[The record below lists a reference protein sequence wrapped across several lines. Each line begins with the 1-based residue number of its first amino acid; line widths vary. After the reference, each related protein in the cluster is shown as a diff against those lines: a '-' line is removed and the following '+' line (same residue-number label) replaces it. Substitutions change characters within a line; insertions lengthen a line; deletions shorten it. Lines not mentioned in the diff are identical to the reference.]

1 MDGDLS
7 EKLGSILSD
16 PSMMEKIK
24 SIAQGLG
31 ASAPPPPPPIVERKE
46 ERLPECEN
54 CPLVSASIAKEK
66 NELTKN
72 LASSRALLVALKPFL
87 DKERCERID
96 KILGMI
102 KIAELMGHMKQ

>member
-7 EKLGSILSD
+7 EKLGTILSD

-31 ASAPPPPPPIVERKE
+31 ASAPPPPTVERRE

-54 CPLVSASIAKEK
+54 CPLVSVGAKDK

-87 DKERCERID
+87 DKDRCARID

-102 KIAELMGHMKQ
+102 KIAEIMGYIK

>member
-7 EKLGSILSD
+7 EKLGTILSD

-31 ASAPPPPPPIVERKE
+31 ASAPPPPAVEHRE
-46 ERLPECEN
+46 ERLPECEK
-54 CPLVSASIAKEK
+54 CPLISSVGAKEK

-87 DKERCERID
+87 DKDRCARID

-102 KIAELMGHMKQ
+102 KIAELMGYIK